1 MRPAESPGAD
11 YAALRHAV
19 VTAGLLDRTYG
30 YYVLRGGAT
39 FGLLAVAVALSALLP
54 ASPGW
59 LLLTAPLLAFSVVQV
74 ALIGHDAGHLE
85 VFRSTPWNWALGSLC
100 WSLVAGIGFRYW
112 NDRHNRHHGHT
123 NDAEEDPDLR
133 GEGLLAVAYTAL
145 DGGSRTGWRRIAV
158 RYQSLLIPVVVAL
171 FAFAFRVEGTAFAWT
186 RLSGGRRAGEM
197 ALLGANAGI
206 WLAAF
211 AALGWRSVALFACSQ
226 VLASLYLSAII
237 APNHKGMPV
246 WARGARLSFLERQVL
261 GSRNVTSHPVW
272 DFLFGGLNYQIE
284 HHLFPTM
291 PRVNFRRARAIVKP
305 FCAVRGLEY
314 TEVDP
319 LTSYRLVVTALKS
332 LQQVADQPEARLAPT
347 GPVPPGRPGPP

>member
-1 MRPAESPGAD
+1 VTQAAEALGSD
-11 YAALRHAV
+11 YAALRRAV
-19 VTAGLLDRTYG
+19 VAAGLLERTYG
-30 YYVLRGGAT
+30 YYLLRGGTA
-39 FGLLAVAVALSALLP
+39 FGLLGVAASLSVLLP

-59 LLLTAPLLAFSVVQV
+59 LLLCAPLLAFSVVQV

-123 NDAEEDPDLR
+123 NDAEDDPDLR
-133 GEGLLAVAYTAL
+133 GEGLLAVAYTAR
-145 DGGSRTGWRRIAV
+145 DGASRTGWRRAAV

-171 FAFAFRVEGTAFAWT
+171 FAFAFRLEGAVFAWA
-186 RLSGGRRAGEM
+186 RLAGARRGAEL
-197 ALLGANAGI
+197 ALLGANSVI
-206 WLAAF
+206 WLAGF
-211 AALGWRSVALFACSQ
+211 AVFGWRCFALFMCSQ

-246 WARGARLSFLERQVL
+246 WARGARLTFLERQVL
-261 GSRNVTSHPVW
+261 GSRNITPHPFW

-291 PRVNFRRARAIVKP
+291 PRVNFSRPRAIVMP
-305 FCAVRGLEY
+305 YCAAHALEY

-319 LTSYRLVVTALKS
+319 LTSYRMVLAALKG
-332 LQQVADQPEARLAPT
+332 LERVAE
-347 GPVPPGRPGPP
+347 